1 MSIFDSDQFIA
12 SQTDNAVT
20 LFALT
25 NTTFESFQRLIE
37 LNVQTI
43 HSAIATSEAYW
54 REALSVKTPDEY
66 LTWQTGLIP
75 PAVEQALSFSRQL
88 YDIASNIKA
97 QLTKV
102 AGAHYEHADHTV
114 RTLADDPVK
123 KDAPAGTEA
132 ATTVLKSPSPTS
144 LDARETVRKAA
155 RQAIGTAKGPGTA
168 IKMGQCKEV
177 QLVIATPDI
186 GFSTHPSVRR
196 HTAS

>member
-1 MSIFDSDQFIA
+1 MSIFESNQFIA

-54 REALSVKTPDEY
+54 REALSVKTPEEY
-66 LTWQTGLIP
+66 LTWQTGLIQ
-75 PAVEQALSFSRQL
+75 PAAEQALSFSRQL
-88 YDIASNIKA
+88 YHIASNTKA

-102 AGAHYEHADHTV
+102 AEAHYEHANHTA
-114 RTLADDPVK
+114 RTLADDLV

-132 ATTVLKSPSPTS
+132 ATTVLKSPSPTP

-155 RQAIGTAKGPGTA
+155 RQAIETAKGPGTA
-168 IKMGQCKEV
+168 IK
-177 QLVIATPDI
+177 
-186 GFSTHPSVRR
+186 
-196 HTAS
+196 